1 MPDVAVLGGGHGA
14 HAVAGDL
21 ALAGYKVNLCEHPNF
36 EASFRPT
43 LERGEVEVLGRAR
56 TGVAKLAKATTSF
69 REALDGVD
77 VVFLVVPSFGHR
89 LFAEAMAPHLRDGQ
103 LVVLMPGNAGTL
115 EVAKV
120 MREMGVRRR
129 VLLAETATLPY
140 GCRLVGPARVMIYI
154 KAVLNPLGALP
165 ASRVGEV
172 LDVVKTMYPAMVEA
186 TNVLEAAINNPN
198 PVTHPVAAVFNA
210 GRIEYSKGEFYL
222 YREGITEG
230 VVRAYDAVDEERRA
244 LCRKLGV
251 KFYECPREVP
261 REDCAI
267 RMGTFFGPGSLMDA
281 GYHMKGPTTTK
292 DRFVTEDVP
301 YGLVFMESLGSMIG
315 VPTPVISSVIT
326 LLSAFNGED
335 YRAMGRT
342 VEKLGIAGL
351 TVQELSQLLRD
362 GGRLLPY

>member
-1 MPDVAVLGGGHGA
+1 VPDIAVLGGGHGA

-21 ALAGYKVNLCEHPNF
+21 SLAGFKVNLCEHPSF
-36 EASFRPT
+36 EASFKPT

-56 TGVAKLAKATTSF
+56 TGVARLAKATTSF
-69 REALDGVD
+69 KEALEDVD
-77 VVFLVVPSFGHR
+77 IVFLVVPSFGHR
-89 LFAEAMAPHLRDGQ
+89 LFAESMAPYLRDGQ

-120 MREMGVRRR
+120 LRQMGVKRR

-140 GCRLVGPARVMIYI
+140 GCRLVGPARVMIYV
-154 KAVLNPLGALP
+154 KAVLNPLGTLP
-165 ASRVGEV
+165 AKQVGEA
-172 LDVVKTMYPAMVEA
+172 LDLLRPLYPAMVEA
-186 TNVLEAAINNPN
+186 ANVLEAAINNPN

-210 GRIEYSKGEFYL
+210 GRIEYSRGEFYL

-244 LCRKLGV
+244 LCRRLGV
-251 KFYECPREVP
+251 KFYEPP
-261 REDCAI
+261 PGLPKEDRDI

-281 GYHMKGPTTTK
+281 GYHMKGPTTTR

-335 YRAMGRT
+335 YRALGRT
-342 VEKLGIAGL
+342 VEKLDIAGL
-351 TVQELSQLLRD
+351 TVEELRLLLHE